1 MAEISAQMAYM
12 RFTIHSMP
20 ELTPVGAAAVE
31 ENRGPPLVLLCP
43 PSELPPHSLF
53 SSLGAKLSSGAG
65 CCPEADASCSRF
77 SRSMMCC
84 LVSWKART
92 KPTHST
98 TVQVAA
104 YMGRLRIG
112 YSCLLYPLSLI
123 SVVLIRSSHLSGFH
137 CIRISSFAFDWGVSF
152 IWEQF

>member
-1 MAEISAQMAYM
+1 MAYM

-43 PSELPPHSLF
+43 PSELAPHSLF

-84 LVSWKART
+84 LVSWKERT

-104 YMGRLRIG
+104 YIGGRLRIG
-112 YSCLLYPLSLI
+112 YSCRL
-123 SVVLIRSSHLSGFH
+123 HD
-137 CIRISSFAFDWGVSF
+137 ISSYTLSTYALPTVAISTAPNFNLLHFQPSAIST
-152 IWEQF
+152 